1 VGPDGE
7 RLRKLSGAISDAQ
20 KPVRVLRALAWPD
33 EVKADFFAR
42 GARELPRVSYE
53 APRFDPAAQ
62 AVRLRELAASLDAG
76 QEVERLLA
84 ETCESYAIAAEMLGA
99 VGTRRFWELSQRLY
113 GRPESISCDGRTTN
127 LALAQHFD
135 EVLAHYPLLARP
147 TGEDTLSAEEAAP
160 LLEARLAEFFR
171 ERPPRVEVV
180 DELTANAVAGAD
192 AVKLRRDARFSQRDI
207 AQLEHHEGHVHVAT
221 TRNGRAQP
229 VLPCL
234 GHGAPRTTRTQE
246 GLATFTEFLSHT
258 IDLERVHR
266 LTNRILAIQL
276 AEEGASFLDL
286 YRFFQ
291 ERGESEAGAFESA
304 RRVCR
309 GGMLEGGAP
318 FTKDVCYLD
327 GFVRVANFLRVALTR
342 GRADLVELL
351 FVGKLDLSDLPALV
365 ALRSAGLLAA
375 PRFMP
380 LWARDLSFLTAY
392 MAWSSFLDQTHL
404 EGTEEVHADTLSRA

>member
-1 VGPDGE
+1 VDSG
-7 RLRKLSGAISDAQ
+7 RLRAVSEAISEAQ

-33 EVKADFFAR
+33 GVKEDFFAR
-42 GARELPRVSYE
+42 GARELPRVEYA
-53 APRFDPAAQ
+53 APRAAGQAEKLRAIAADLDPAI
-62 AVRLRELAASLDAG
+62 D
-76 QEVERLLA
+76 VERLLA
-84 ETCESYAIAAEMLGA
+84 ETCESYAIAAEMLGGL
-99 VGTRRFWELSQRLY
+99 GTRRFWELSVKLY
-113 GRPESISCDGRTTN
+113 GRPDSISCDGRTTN

-135 EVLAHYPLLARP
+135 GVLTRYPSYARP
-147 TGEDTLSAEEAAP
+147 TGEATVAADRAAA
-160 LLEARLAEFFR
+160 LLEARLAGFFT

-180 DELTANAVAGAD
+180 ADLTANAVAGAD
-192 AVKLRRDARFSQRDI
+192 AVKLKKGVRFSARDI

-258 IDLERVHR
+258 IDLERVQR
-266 LTNRILAIQL
+266 LTNRILAIKA
-276 AEEGASFLDL
+276 AEDGASFLDL

-291 ERGESEAGAFESA
+291 ERGESKDGAFESA

-309 GGMLEGGAP
+309 GGVLEGGAP

-327 GFVRVANFLRVALTR
+327 GFVRVANFLRVALTK
-342 GRADLVELL
+342 GRADLVELM
-351 FVGKLDLSDLPALV
+351 FVGKLDLSDLPAMV
-365 ALRSAGLLAA
+365 SLRRAGMLE
-375 PRFMP
+375 PPKYMP
-380 LWARDLSFLTAY
+380 DWARDLSFLTAY

-404 EGTEEVHADTLSRA
+404 EGTEEVYEALLR